1 VREKIKVLKSSFESD
16 DVVTVSDSSNS
27 SSNTARAVL
36 FFLSLSLSLSFR
48 EAKTKHPQ
56 RERERERESWRR
68 EEKCKNDSFSF
79 FPIKNSRRTRDA
91 DTKIR

>member
-36 FFLSLSLSLSFR
+36 FFLSLSLSLCLSEKR
-48 EAKTKHPQ
+48 KPNTR